1 MREQKLKISFNSPVI
16 LGFAV
21 ICFGALILGVITGGR
36 TNNMFFSVYRSSLL
50 DPLTYVRFV
59 GHVFGHAGWEHFLG
73 R

>member
-36 TNNMFFSVYRSSLL
+36 TNKR
-50 DPLTYVRFV
+50 RF
-59 GHVFGHAGWEHFLG
+59 
-73 R
+73 